1 MPELNRTKL
10 EENLGINEE
19 PIVINEPIYN
29 NIPIVEEDDYEDGII
44 KANIERANNMLDRV
58 EDEMDRGNFNSR
70 MVEVFSKLVDSVT
83 TAASQIQSSSY
94 NSDYL
99 VLKEKLA
106 ALKEIEVKAKV
117 KNITSGG
124 GGTHKTEIENQ
135 QNIIVTDRESILKVL
150 KEGK

>member
-124 GGTHKTEIENQ
+124 GTHKTEIENQ